1 MSEDVFSVLK
11 KKIRN
16 QMNDLADHLAVG
28 SAKDMEEYRKIT
40 GIIEGLA
47 WAERE
52 VIDLEDKLLKLQFV
66 GRNAQTGRNNKTRGK
81 YGDTRKRNRKSC
93 Y

>member
-1 MSEDVFSVLK
+1 MSEDVFSLLK

-28 SAKDMEEYRKIT
+28 SAKDMEDYRKIT

-47 WAERE
+47 WTERE

-81 YGDTRKRNRKSC
+81 HGYTRKRDRKSR

>member
-66 GRNAQTGRNNKTRGK
+66 GRNAHTGRNNKTRGK
-81 YGDTRKRNRKSC
+81 YGDTRKRSGKSC

>member
-1 MSEDVFSVLK
+1 MSEDVFSLLK

-52 VIDLEDKLLKLQFV
+52 VIDLEDKLLKL
-66 GRNAQTGRNNKTRGK
+66 
-81 YGDTRKRNRKSC
+81 
-93 Y
+93 

>member
-1 MSEDVFSVLK
+1 MSEDVFSLLK

-28 SAKDMEEYRKIT
+28 SAKDMEDYRKIT

-47 WAERE
+47 WTERE
-52 VIDLEDKLLKLQFV
+52 VIDLEDRLLKL
-66 GRNAQTGRNNKTRGK
+66 
-81 YGDTRKRNRKSC
+81 
-93 Y
+93 

>member
-52 VIDLEDKLLKLQFV
+52 VIDLEDKLLKL
-66 GRNAQTGRNNKTRGK
+66 
-81 YGDTRKRNRKSC
+81 
-93 Y
+93 

>member
-1 MSEDVFSVLK
+1 MMADDVLSLLK
-11 KKIRN
+11 KKIRD

-28 SAKDMEEYRKIT
+28 SAKNIEEYRKIT

-52 VIDLEDKLLKLQFV
+52 VIDLEDRIREL
-66 GRNAQTGRNNKTRGK
+66 
-81 YGDTRKRNRKSC
+81 
-93 Y
+93 